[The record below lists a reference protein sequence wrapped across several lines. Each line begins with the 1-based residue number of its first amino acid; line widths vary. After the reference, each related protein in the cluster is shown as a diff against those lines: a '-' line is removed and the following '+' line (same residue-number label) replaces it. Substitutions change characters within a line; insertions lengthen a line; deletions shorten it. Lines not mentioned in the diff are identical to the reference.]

1 MHQGME
7 KGRTKEEQGELFGVQ
22 NIFKFD
28 PNGFVP
34 GRVSLPRC
42 VHRQVLTG
50 RSREYNRRR
59 ISSWRISLMRNTRK
73 MRRL

>member
-1 MHQGME
+1 ME

-34 GRVSLPRC
+34 GRVGFSQLC
-42 VHRQVLTG
+42 L
-50 RSREYNRRR
+50 
-59 ISSWRISLMRNTRK
+59 L
-73 MRRL
+73 